1 MSAMINYLDE
11 LEIGV
16 CRTINQVG
24 NVRPIRGFFAL
35 ASRLGDWYFW
45 VGMGAVL
52 FAIQGA
58 SALPAIGVMIVT
70 FLVGLGIYRF
80 LKTRLVRERPFV
92 ADQGIRCG
100 TAPLDRYSFPSGHT
114 LHAVCFAILLPQCEP
129 VLTLV
134 CAPFAT
140 IVAMSRVVLGL
151 HYPTDVIVGAAI
163 GASLALLAQPFI

>member
-16 CRTINQVG
+16 CRSINQFG
-24 NVRPIRGFFAL
+24 NVPLIRSVFAM

-45 VGMGAVL
+45 VAMGAVL
-52 FAIQGA
+52 FALQGA
-58 SALPAIGVMIVT
+58 AALPAIGVMVGT

-92 ADQGIRCG
+92 TDSGIRCG

-114 LHAVCFAILLPQCEP
+114 LHAVCFAILLPQVEP
-129 VLTLV
+129 VLGLI
-134 CAPFAT
+134 CIPFAAV
-140 IVAMSRVVLGL
+140 VAMSRVVLGL

-163 GASLALLAQPFI
+163 GASLAGVAQNFI